1 MVYRKSR
8 VTNGSALAI
17 STNISGLLPSRP
29 IWRGSRWS
37 LPGNGRPGLA
47 SRLTTSR
54 ARDGKLLAG
63 RARRVL
69 HAGGVMRAVDAKQS
83 PFYSWLDR
91 PTIRS
96 LVREA
101 RALSP
106 GERLVLIKG
115 LIPGL
120 VEDMGDAAVRAF
132 IAELD
137 TKAER
142 YAEAV

>member
-1 MVYRKSR
+1 
-8 VTNGSALAI
+8 
-17 STNISGLLPSRP
+17 
-29 IWRGSRWS
+29 
-37 LPGNGRPGLA
+37 
-47 SRLTTSR
+47 
-54 ARDGKLLAG
+54 
-63 RARRVL
+63 
-69 HAGGVMRAVDAKQS
+69 MRTVDSNES

-91 PTIRS
+91 PAIRS

-120 VEDMGDAAVRAF
+120 VEDMGESAVRAF
-132 IAELD
+132 LEELD

-142 YAEAV
+142 YAEAVANPGRGGATRHTPSERLGGPVPGRRAHLHLEGRRNPRRPGGRALEREWESAAWAEAGEPLEG

>member
-1 MVYRKSR
+1 
-8 VTNGSALAI
+8 
-17 STNISGLLPSRP
+17 
-29 IWRGSRWS
+29 
-37 LPGNGRPGLA
+37 
-47 SRLTTSR
+47 
-54 ARDGKLLAG
+54 
-63 RARRVL
+63 
-69 HAGGVMRAVDAKQS
+69 MRAVDAKQS

-132 IAELD
+132 IGELD

-142 YAEAV
+142 YAEAVANPGRGGATRHTPSERLGGPVPGRKAHWHLEGRRDPRRPGGRALEREWESEAWAEASEQPRG

>member
-1 MVYRKSR
+1 
-8 VTNGSALAI
+8 
-17 STNISGLLPSRP
+17 
-29 IWRGSRWS
+29 
-37 LPGNGRPGLA
+37 
-47 SRLTTSR
+47 
-54 ARDGKLLAG
+54 
-63 RARRVL
+63 
-69 HAGGVMRAVDAKQS
+69 MRAVDAKQS

-132 IAELD
+132 IGELD

-142 YAEAV
+142 YAEAVANPGRGGATRQTPSERLGGPVPGRRAHWHLEGRRDPRRPGGRALEREWENAAWAEAREQSQA

>member
-1 MVYRKSR
+1 
-8 VTNGSALAI
+8 
-17 STNISGLLPSRP
+17 
-29 IWRGSRWS
+29 
-37 LPGNGRPGLA
+37 
-47 SRLTTSR
+47 
-54 ARDGKLLAG
+54 
-63 RARRVL
+63 
-69 HAGGVMRAVDAKQS
+69 MRAVDAKQS

-132 IAELD
+132 IEELD

-142 YAEAV
+142 YAEAVANPGRGGATRRAQS